1 MSATTP
7 SHSLL
12 SFIPDSD
19 FKTFYNAYSKAKPQ
33 NSDYIEASAAKD
45 ILMRSSLSTQDLY
58 KIWTLVDIGEKGYLL
73 PLEFILALHLAKNAI
88 NNSPIPNNL
97 PSSILSELLA
107 KKDSLSSNKAS
118 SSSQGP
124 TNSNFIGGFEFT
136 QSSSFSQNSDFTT
149 SSPTSTHAA
158 FPKANHFTPDITHIP
173 PSSHISSAPSV
184 TDIDDL
190 ALDFATRFP
199 DINSDTNNI
208 ISSPKLNQPPTT
220 FSQTS
225 QSTTSPWVI
234 SESQKTSYKNQFH
247 ALDSSRLGSL
257 PGSTVRDY
265 FLKFG
270 IPVNELS
277 QIWQLSDSNN
287 SGSLSLNEF
296 SVALHLLNKRKDN
309 IAIPQSLPQELL
321 NFINTPIFQPS
332 PTTQQPKLAQTF
344 SSTSHKLSSSQNDS
358 STSLKTNKYSDDTHV
373 LRSSRR
379 HLNTQNASSDSILDS
394 SKISD
399 LQAYLSKKQ
408 IELETLKQSNF
419 SSKNITSFQNLS
431 ENQLIDKIKSVTGN
445 TIDLDHFAFSDYNQ
459 TQKISDSSLEN
470 LIIKR
475 QQLVTKAFL
484 LYSELQRLF
493 EDYSNKSKSFLSVQ
507 TQKFESAK
515 KLSSPNVSDKSSK
528 AASLIAERMKA
539 LTGLTYTFENSP
551 SVSSPS
557 TPNPDDISN
566 KIKLNTQSYNQF
578 ITEIDSHFHQKG
590 FEGLFSI
597 SDLSYLFDFTFF
609 EKFQNGSGIFN
620 TKVSDLILE
629 LKNLQKSHISSID
642 LIPSNILDSLASKPI
657 DHNSPNFNESYRN
670 SSPFVATSGDF
681 DRVSTPVTTLNSVM
695 KSYDINSKNK
705 AFSPASDSSFR
716 SNRTLDLS
724 SEDRAAKLKKLAQ
737 QRLIE
742 RQKALGLY
750 FEDPSPAQTTP
761 TYANTIDNSTTN
773 EKSNLSNTE
782 ASASPFTP
790 SSNGNFDS
798 SQAEN
803 HKPQHNTSNSHTS
816 TSTNAILNSDLK
828 PAESSNIPASANPF
842 FSHDENN
849 LQPPTSS
856 NAQTNLSPNTV
867 SDARN
872 SPSNEQFHNTA
883 ATLFSKLFGSP
894 QESKKNLES
903 SIEFLADDD
912 NGISSDS
919 SADFFITEPNAA
931 VTKNQPISSP
941 FNNQSPFNT
950 QSPFS
955 AKSPQAN
962 TDSFDSIFLNNTKSD
977 SNNTDEIEPMFYQAV
992 FDYNPTEDSGIHLEY
1007 KDLIIILP
1015 TPSVDSNSPISG
1027 KFDSNW
1033 IYGEKLILVELADPE
1048 SYSRMYDG
1056 WVKSGIKGWIP
1067 KIYVSKLGSMKSSS
1081 WTKFAAIYRKVSTAY
1096 DARTVEEITVKP
1108 AQTVRILPSD
1118 GDDDSSDSDS
1128 SFNFD
1133 SSNQKIN
1140 YSSPSSGYTKVCL
1153 VDPTQLEPN
1162 K

>member
-1 MSATTP
+1 I
-7 SHSLL
+7 
-12 SFIPDSD
+12 F
-19 FKTFYNAYSKAKPQ
+19 
-33 NSDYIEASAAKD
+33 
-45 ILMRSSLSTQDLY
+45 R
-58 KIWTLVDIGEKGYLL
+58 TLVDIGEKGYLQ

-88 NNSPIPNNL
+88 NNSPIPNSL
-97 PSSILSELLA
+97 PSSILTELLA
-107 KKDSLSSNKAS
+107 KKDLLSSAKPS
-118 SSSQGP
+118 SLSQGP
-124 TNSNFIGGFEFT
+124 INSNFIGGFEFS
-136 QSSSFSQNSDFTT
+136 QSSNFSQNTNFTP
-149 SSPTSTHAA
+149 SSPTSTQAT
-158 FPKANHFTPDITHIP
+158 FPKANHFTPEITHIH
-173 PSSHISSAPSV
+173 PSSHISSAPSA

-199 DINSDTNNI
+199 DINSDSNNI
-208 ISSPKLNQPPTT
+208 IASPKLVHTQTS
-220 FSQTS
+220 FSQAS
-225 QSTTSPWVI
+225 QPTTSPWVI

-247 ALDSSRLGSL
+247 ALDSSHTGSL
-257 PGSTVRDY
+257 SGSTVRDY

-277 QIWQLSDSNN
+277 QIWQLSDSNS
-287 SGSLSLNEF
+287 SGSLNLNEF

-309 IAIPQSLPQELL
+309 IAIPQSLPQELT
-321 NFINTPIFQPS
+321 NFINTPTFQPS
-332 PTTQQPKLAQTF
+332 STTTQQPKLAQTF
-344 SSTSHKLSSSQNDS
+344 SSTSQKLTSSQNDS

-379 HLNTQNASSDSILDS
+379 HLNSQNTSSDSILDS

-399 LQAYLSKKQ
+399 LQAYLSKKEY
-408 IELETLKQSNF
+408 ELESLKQSKL
-419 SSKNITSFQNLS
+419 SSKSTTSFHNLS
-431 ENQLIDKIKSVTGN
+431 ENQLIDKIKSVSGN
-445 TIDLDHFAFSDYNQ
+445 TIDLDHFAFSDFNQ
-459 TQKISDSSLEN
+459 TQKISDSPLEN

-493 EDYSNKSKSFLSVQ
+493 EDYSNKSKSYLSLQ

-515 KLSSPNVSDKSSK
+515 KLSSPNASDKSSK

-539 LTGLTYTFENSP
+539 LTGLTYNFDDSP
-551 SVSSPS
+551 SASSPS

-566 KIKLNTQSYNQF
+566 QIKLNTQSYNHF

-590 FEGLFSI
+590 FESLFSI
-597 SDLSYLFDFTFF
+597 NDLSYLFDFTFF

-620 TKVSDLILE
+620 SKVSDLILE
-629 LKNLQKSHISSID
+629 LKSLQKSHISSND
-642 LIPSNILDSLASKPI
+642 LIPSSILDSLTSKPI
-657 DHNSPNFNESYRN
+657 ENNSPNVNETIRN
-670 SSPFVATSGDF
+670 SSPFVATSADF

-705 AFSPASDSSFR
+705 AFSPASDSSFK

-750 FEDPSPAQTTP
+750 FEGPSPAQTSS
-761 TYANTIDNSTTN
+761 TYTNTFENSTIN
-773 EKSNLSNTE
+773 EKSNLPNSE
-782 ASASPFTP
+782 ASASPFTQ
-790 SSNGNFDS
+790 SSNGNFDP
-798 SQAEN
+798 SQAEH
-803 HKPQHNTSNSHTS
+803 HKPQQNTPISHTS
-816 TSTNAILNSDLK
+816 TDANDMLK
-828 PAESSNIPASANPF
+828 SNVKITESSNTPASANPF
-842 FSHDENN
+842 FSHDENGSP
-849 LQPPTSS
+849 LPSSS
-856 NAQTNLSPNTV
+856 NAQTDLNPNTA
-867 SDARN
+867 SDTRN
-872 SPSNEQFHNTA
+872 GPSNEQFHNTA

-903 SIEFLADDD
+903 SIEFLANDD
-912 NGISSDS
+912 NSISSDS
-919 SADFFITEPNAA
+919 SADFFNSEPKTT

-962 TDSFDSIFLNNTKSD
+962 TDSFDSIFLSNAKTD
-977 SNNTDEIEPMFYQAV
+977 SNSTDEIEPMFYQAV
-992 FDYNPTEDSGIHLEY
+992 FDYNPTEDSGLHLEY

-1015 TPSVDSNSPISG
+1015 TPSTDSNSPISG

-1033 IYGEKLILVELADPE
+1033 IYGEKLKLVELADPE

-1067 KIYVSKLGSMKSSS
+1067 KIYVSKIGNMKSPS
-1081 WTKFAAIYRKVSTAY
+1081 WTKFAAIYRKISTAY
-1096 DARTVEEITVKP
+1096 DARSVEEITVNP
-1108 AQTVRILPSD
+1108 TQTVRILPSD

-1133 SSNQKIN
+1133 SNNQKIN

-1162 K
+1162 KIGYIPNSCIQDYP